1 MLVVVILVYA
11 MQHKKIHGCDKM
23 KCSICKEE
31 IEKKY
36 HNGEVYWDSG
46 HNAQPVTNGRCC
58 DKCNSNIVIPVR
70 IQGYRITS
78 LNRKEEN

>member
-1 MLVVVILVYA
+1 
-11 MQHKKIHGCDKM
+11 M

-78 LNRKEEN
+78 LNRKEENQ